1 MTVITFKMP
10 YQPMQTINPS
20 VVGGQM
26 NNNSMPNPQFNQ
38 MQSNTQNNYQM
49 LNENQPQMNTN
60 EFTNINENL
69 NNNTTQNEFKV
80 RKKYINFLFR
90 IKYYQ
95 VD

>member
-1 MTVITFKMP
+1 
-10 YQPMQTINPS
+10 
-20 VVGGQM
+20 
-26 NNNSMPNPQFNQ
+26 
-38 MQSNTQNNYQM
+38 M